1 MAKDYTKL
9 SKEIVKNIGGESN
22 VISLVHC
29 ATRLRFKLK
38 EKSKANKE
46 VIENLDG
53 VVSVVESGGQF
64 QVVIGNSVADVYKA
78 IGDVTGVKLDTS
90 NEDDSGL
97 KEKSGILNTAIDT
110 VSSIFSPI
118 LFALCGSG
126 ILKGILMLCTT
137 MGWLTDTSGTYTIL
151 YATADSVF
159 NFLPMIL
166 AFTAAKKFGA
176 NQFIAVTIAGALI
189 YPSIA
194 TLIANKTDITFLG
207 IPVVLM
213 SYTSTVIP
221 IILAI
226 YVLSKFERFLNKIL
240 PESIKNFITPTLC
253 LAVIAP
259 LTFIVIGPI
268 GTYIGK
274 ILGSGYS
281 IVYNFSPILAGILIG
296 GFWQTL
302 TMFGVHWGL
311 VPVAMNNIA
320 LYGRD
325 TMLAMLGPSNLS
337 QAGAALGVFLK
348 TKDPKVKTIA
358 GSAAITGLF
367 GITEPALYGVT
378 LKYKKPFVIAGI
390 SAAIAGAIVAVSGA
404 SAGGV
409 VILGILTFPAFL
421 GKGFMGLVIASL
433 IAYFLSAIGTYLFGY
448 SDAMLNNNVAV
459 DNKAAEVIDDDLE
472 ILSPLNGK
480 IINLKDVSDKAF
492 ASEALGK
499 GVAIIPEEGKLY
511 SPVDGTIAAAFPTGH
526 ALGLTT
532 ANGAEILIHIGFDT
546 VSLNGKYFNVKVQ
559 AGDKVKKG
567 DLLVEFNVKEI
578 KEEGFD
584 ITTPIV
590 VTNHYDFSDLKIS
603 NEKSIKA
610 GEQLIFLV
618 K

>member
-9 SKEIVKNIGGESN
+9 AKEIVKNVGGETN

-38 EKSKANKE
+38 DKSKANKE
-46 VIENLDG
+46 VIENLEG

-64 QVVIGNSVADVYKA
+64 QVVIGNSVADVYKT
-78 IGDVTGVKLDTS
+78 IGDVAGVKLDLL
-90 NEDDSGL
+90 NEDESGL

-110 VSSIFSPI
+110 VSSIFSPM

-137 MGWLTDTSGTYTIL
+137 MGWLTDTSGTYIIL
-151 YATADSVF
+151 YSAADSVF

-189 YPSIA
+189 YPSIS

-221 IILAI
+221 IILAVYI
-226 YVLSKFERFLNKIL
+226 LSKFEKFSNKVL
-240 PESIKNFITPTLC
+240 PEAIKNFITPTLC
-253 LAVIAP
+253 LAVITP
-259 LTFIVIGPI
+259 LTFLVIGPL

-281 IVYNFSPILAGILIG
+281 TIYNFSPILAGILIG
-296 GFWQTL
+296 GFWQSL
-302 TMFGVHWGL
+302 TVFGVHWGL
-311 VPVAMNNIA
+311 VPVAMNNMA

-378 LKYKKPFVIAGI
+378 LKYKKPFVIASI
-390 SAAIAGAIVAVSGA
+390 SAAIAGAIVAASGA
-404 SAGGV
+404 SAGGL

-433 IAYFLSAIGTYLFGY
+433 IAYFLSAVVTYLFGY
-448 SDAMLNNNVAV
+448 SDAMLNNNVVA
-459 DNKAAEVIDDDLE
+459 DNKADEVVEDDLE
-472 ILSPLNGK
+472 ISSPLNGK
-480 IINLKDVSDKAF
+480 IVNLKDVSDKAF
-492 ASEALGK
+492 ASESLGK
-499 GVAIIPEEGKLY
+499 GIAIIPENGRLY

-546 VSLNGKYFNVKVQ
+546 VSLNGKYFNVKVKT
-559 AGDKVKKG
+559 GDKVKKG
-567 DLLVEFNVKEI
+567 DLLIEFDVNEI

-590 VTNHYDFSDLKIS
+590 VTNNYAFSDLKIS
-603 NEKSIKA
+603 NEKSTKV
-610 GEQLIFLV
+610 GEQLIFLI

>member
-9 SKEIVKNIGGESN
+9 AKEIVKNIGGETN

-38 EKSKANKE
+38 DRSKANKE
-46 VIENLDG
+46 VIENFEG

-64 QVVIGNSVADVYKA
+64 QVVIGNSVADVYKT
-78 IGDVTGVKLDTS
+78 IGDVTGVKLDS
-90 NEDDSGL
+90 LNEDDG
-97 KEKSGILNTAIDT
+97 KVQEKSGILNTAIDT
-110 VSSIFSPI
+110 VSSIFSPM

-151 YATADSVF
+151 YAAADSVF

-189 YPSIA
+189 YPSIS
-194 TLIANKTDITFLG
+194 TLITNKTDITFLG

-221 IILAI
+221 IILAV
-226 YVLSKFERFLNKIL
+226 YVLSKFEKFLNKVL
-240 PESIKNFITPTLC
+240 PEAIKNFITPTLC
-253 LAVIAP
+253 LAVITP

-281 IVYNFSPILAGILIG
+281 IIYNFSPILAGTIIG
-296 GFWQTL
+296 GFWQVFVI
-302 TMFGVHWGL
+302 FGVHWGL
-311 VPVAMNNIA
+311 VPVMTNNIA

-325 TMLAMLGPSNLS
+325 TMIAILGPSNLS

-348 TKDPKVKTIA
+348 TKDLKVKAIA
-358 GSAAITGLF
+358 GSAAITGIF
-367 GITEPALYGVT
+367 GITEPSIYGVT
-378 LKYKKPFVIAGI
+378 LKYKKPFIIAAI
-390 SAAIAGAIVAVSGA
+390 SGAIAGAIVAVSGA
-404 SAGGV
+404 SAGGM
-409 VILGILTFPAFL
+409 VILGLLTFPAFL
-421 GKGFMGLVIASL
+421 GKGFMGLVVASL

-448 SDAMLNNNVAV
+448 SDAMLNNDTVSG
-459 DNKAAEVIDDDLE
+459 NKVNEVTDDDLE
-472 ILSPLNGK
+472 ISSPLNGN

-492 ASEALGK
+492 ASESLGK
-499 GVAIIPEEGKLY
+499 GIAIIPEEGKLY

-546 VSLNGKYFNVKVQ
+546 VGLNGKYFKVKVQ

-567 DLLVEFNVKEI
+567 DLLIEFDVKEI

-584 ITTPIV
+584 ITTPIL
-590 VTNHYDFSDLKIS
+590 VTNHYDFSDLKIAS
-603 NEKSIKA
+603 EKSIKV
-610 GEQLIFLV
+610 GEQLIFLI

>member
-9 SKEIVKNIGGESN
+9 AKEIVKNIGGETN

-38 EKSKANKE
+38 DKSKANKE
-46 VIENLDG
+46 VIENLEG

-64 QVVIGNSVADVYKA
+64 QVVIGNSVADVYKT
-78 IGDVTGVKLDTS
+78 IGNVTGVNLDLL
-90 NEDDSGL
+90 NEDDSGS
-97 KEKSGILNTAIDT
+97 KEKIGILNTAIDT

-137 MGWLTDTSGTYTIL
+137 MGWLTNTSGTYIVL
-151 YATADSVF
+151 YAAADSVF
-159 NFLPMIL
+159 NFLPLIL

-189 YPSIA
+189 YPSIS

-207 IPVVLM
+207 IPIVLM

-221 IILAI
+221 IILAV
-226 YVLSKFERFLNKIL
+226 YVLSKFEKLLNEVL
-240 PESIKNFITPTLC
+240 PEAIKNFITPTLC
-253 LAVIAP
+253 LAVITP

-281 IVYNFSPILAGILIG
+281 TIYGFSPILAGILIG

-302 TMFGVHWGL
+302 TVFGVHWGL

-320 LYGRD
+320 LFGRD

-378 LKYKKPFVIAGI
+378 LKYKKPFIIAGI

-404 SAGGV
+404 SAGGL

-433 IAYFLSAIGTYLFGY
+433 IAYFLSAIGTYFFGY
-448 SDAMLNNNVAV
+448 SDAMLNNSVAA
-459 DNKAAEVIDDDLE
+459 DNKIDEVIDDDLE
-472 ILSPLNGK
+472 ISSPLNGK

-499 GVAIIPEEGKLY
+499 GVAIIPAEGKLY

-532 ANGAEILIHIGFDT
+532 SNGAEILIHIGFDT

-559 AGDKVKKG
+559 VGDKVKKG
-567 DLLVEFNVKEI
+567 DLLIEFDIKAI

-590 VTNHYDFSDLKIS
+590 VTNYSDFSNLKIS
-603 NEKSIKA
+603 NEKSIKV
-610 GEQLIFLV
+610 GEQLIFLI